1 MVSVSVTGAVR
12 RFFVD
17 KQMLL
22 LYLFVKGMLML
33 KNIERLRNLVKNGCV
48 THTGRFHA
56 DDILSAALL
65 KIVGIISDFSVI
77 KRVERVPPEF
87 NGLAFDIG
95 EGEFDHHQSDVRVRV
110 GGDKYAAFGLL
121 WNAIGAEYIM
131 EKYQTD
137 LQTAMGVVEKF
148 DSDFVK
154 LMDLTDN
161 FGQKKYPNTLSY
173 LIAFMNDDKSKS
185 ADELFKDMVNYYCKP
200 LEIAIYKSYKFTK
213 DKERAR
219 QLASDVSD
227 FIIVPLDFDI
237 DRSAFEGTSVKYIL
251 KPSHR
256 GTYNI
261 TTVEPYKIP
270 DEYIRMPGCVQVY
283 SIGAAFKDYEC
294 ALQAAEKLRNDI
306 QIKSM

>member
-1 MVSVSVTGAVR
+1 
-12 RFFVD
+12 
-17 KQMLL
+17 ML
-22 LYLFVKGMLML
+22 VA
-33 KNIERLRNLVKNGCV
+33 KNIEKLRNLVKNGCI

-56 DDILSAALL
+56 DDILSVVLL
-65 KIVGIISDFSVI
+65 KIVGVISDVSVV
-77 KRVERVPPEF
+77 KRVERVPRGF
-87 NGLAFDIG
+87 NGLVFDIG
-95 EGEFDHHQSDVRVRV
+95 GGEFDHHQRNARVRQN
-110 GGDKYAAFGLL
+110 GNKYAAFGLL
-121 WNAIGAEYIM
+121 WDAIGVEYIM

-137 LQTAMGVVEKF
+137 EQTARQVVEKF
-148 DSDFVK
+148 DTDFVTQ
-154 LMDLTDN
+154 MDLTDN

-270 DEYIRMPGCVQVY
+270 DEYINMPGCVQVY

>member
-1 MVSVSVTGAVR
+1 MA
-12 RFFVD
+12 
-17 KQMLL
+17 
-22 LYLFVKGMLML
+22 
-33 KNIERLRNLVKNGCV
+33 KNIEILRNLVKSGCV

-95 EGEFDHHQSDVRVRV
+95 EGEFDHHQSDARVRA

-121 WNAIGAEYIM
+121 WNAIGAEYVM

-137 LQTAMGVVEKF
+137 LQIAMQVVEKF

-161 FGQKKYPNTLSY
+161 FGQKKYPNTLAY
-173 LIAFMNDDKSKS
+173 LVAFMNDDKSKS
-185 ADELFKDMVNYYCKP
+185 ADDLFKDIANYYCKP
-200 LEIAIYKSYKFTK
+200 LEIAIYKSYKFVK
-213 DKERAR
+213 DKPRAK
-219 QLASDVSD
+219 QLASDASD

-237 DRSAFEGTSVKYIL
+237 DRSAFEETSIKYIV

-256 GTYNI
+256 GTVNI

-270 DEYIRMPGCVQVY
+270 DEYINMPGCVQVY

-306 QIKSM
+306 LIKSM

>member
-1 MVSVSVTGAVR
+1 MEGRTVSDGDAW
-12 RFFVD
+12 
-17 KQMLL
+17 
-22 LYLFVKGMLML
+22 
-33 KNIERLRNLVKNGCV
+33 RL
-48 THTGRFHA
+48 
-56 DDILSAALL
+56 
-65 KIVGIISDFSVI
+65 
-77 KRVERVPPEF
+77 
-87 NGLAFDIG
+87 FDIG
-95 EGEFDHHQSDVRVRV
+95 GGEFDHHQRNARVRQN
-110 GGDKYAAFGLL
+110 GNKYAAFGLL
-121 WNAIGAEYIM
+121 WDAIGVEYIM

-137 LQTAMGVVEKF
+137 EQTARQVVEKF
-148 DSDFVK
+148 DTDFVTQ
-154 LMDLTDN
+154 MDLTDN

-270 DEYIRMPGCVQVY
+270 DEYINMPGCVQVY
-283 SIGAAFKDYEC
+283 SIGAAFDTKEH
-294 ALQAAEKLRNDI
+294 AEQAAENLRKDI
-306 QIKSM
+306 SVKSM

>member
-1 MVSVSVTGAVR
+1 
-12 RFFVD
+12 
-17 KQMLL
+17 ML
-22 LYLFVKGMLML
+22 VV
-33 KNIERLRNLVKNGCV
+33 KNIEKLRNLVKNGCV
-48 THTGRFHA
+48 THTNRFHA

-65 KIVGIISDFSVI
+65 KIVGIISDVSVV
-77 KRVERVPPEF
+77 KRVERVPQGF
-87 NGLAFDIG
+87 NGLVFDIG
-95 EGEFDHHQSDVRVRV
+95 GGEFDHHQRNARVRQN
-110 GGDKYAAFGLL
+110 GNKYAAFGLL
-121 WNAIGAEYIM
+121 WDAIGVEYIM

-137 LQTAMGVVEKF
+137 EQTARQVVEKF
-148 DSDFVK
+148 DTDFVTQ
-154 LMDLTDN
+154 MDLTDN

-270 DEYIRMPGCVQVY
+270 DEYIHMPGCVQVY
-283 SIGAAFKDYEC
+283 SIGAAFDTKEH
-294 ALQAAEKLRNDI
+294 AEQAAENLRKDI
-306 QIKSM
+306 SVKSM